1 MKVRVISTLR
11 LREVEAA
18 ASAAEASRSGRKI
31 GG

>member
-18 ASAAEASRSGRKI
+18 AAAAAASRSGRKI